1 MKSLKQRVS
10 CVSLLFCLA
19 VAPLCADAGVV
30 FTQIAEFD
38 VPEADQGVA
47 VDKDHFYAV
56 DDRTIA
62 KYAKATGALVDRWDD
77 AAGGPMI
84 HLDSAMV
91 RNGKLYAAHSNWRRL
106 PMTSSIEVWDVNTMD
121 HVASY
126 SIGRSLGSFT
136 WFDYHDGYW
145 WGTFANYDRLGPD
158 GKPYGGTINTTLAQF
173 DKDWNILQTWIF
185 PPELLTRFQIM
196 SNSGGSWGPDGYLY
210 LTGHDLAEVYKVRLP
225 DVGSVL
231 EVEEIIPLNV
241 RGQGIAWDRHEK
253 TVLYGIIRATSEE
266 EAQGIS
272 NRVVVFQSNIPA
284 QLAARNLL
292 MWQSHDPVGCPAPG
306 CSPRP

>member
-1 MKSLKQRVS
+1 MKSLKQQARDVGL
-10 CVSLLFCLA
+10 SLCLA
-19 VAPLCADAGVV
+19 VAPLGAGAEVV

-38 VPEADQGVA
+38 VPEADQGIA

-56 DDRTIA
+56 DNRTIA
-62 KYAKATGALVDRWDD
+62 KYDKATGTLVDRWDD
-77 AAGGPMI
+77 AADGSMI

-91 RNGKLYAAHSNWRRL
+91 RNGRIYAAHSNYRRL
-106 PMTSSIEVWDVNTMD
+106 PMTSSIEVWDARTME
-121 HVASY
+121 HIGSY
-126 SIGRSLGSFT
+126 SLGRSLGSFT

-145 WGTFANYDRLGPD
+145 WGAFANYDRLGPD

-185 PPELLTRFQIM
+185 PPELLERFEIM

-225 DVGSVL
+225 ASGSVL

-241 RGQGIAWDRHEK
+241 HGQGIAWDRHAK
-253 TVLYGIIRATSEE
+253 TVLYGILRATDEE
-266 EAQGIS
+266 EAQGIG

-284 QLAARNLL
+284 RLADRNARL
-292 MWQSHDPVGCPAPG
+292 WQAHEQTGCPATG
-306 CSPRP
+306 CSSHP